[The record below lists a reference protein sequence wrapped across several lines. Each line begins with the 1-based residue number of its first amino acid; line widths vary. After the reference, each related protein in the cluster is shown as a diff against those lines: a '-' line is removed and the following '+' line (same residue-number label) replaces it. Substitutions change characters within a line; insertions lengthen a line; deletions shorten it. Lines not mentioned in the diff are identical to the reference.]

1 MARHKQPPTEEQ
13 RKKWVAFMQM
23 VAPDVNP
30 RAIQLMDQMRM
41 VAHALYQLGELSV
54 NASGLS
60 YAKMRLL
67 IGLLYSAEVEG
78 RADGVN
84 PSEISERQGTS
95 RNTISSLI
103 RDLEEE
109 GLIQRTLDPDDR
121 RRFNIQLTDAGRELV
136 LTHVNRHLHVLGDC
150 FDVLDAPRQE
160 TLAQL
165 LADLGMKVDETRE
178 ALSENPAPP
187 VKTGD

>member
-1 MARHKQPPTEEQ
+1 MTRRKEPPSEEQ

-41 VAHALYQLGELSV
+41 VAHSLYQIGELSV
-54 NASGLS
+54 AATGLS

-109 GLIQRTLDPDDR
+109 GLIRRTLDPDDR
-121 RRFNIQLTDAGRELV
+121 RRFNIQLTEAGQELV
-136 LTHVNRHLHVLGDC
+136 LAHVTRHLHVLGDC
-150 FDVLDAPRQE
+150 FAVLDGAQHE
-160 TLAQL
+160 TLSRL
-165 LADLGMKVDETRE
+165 LGELGAKVDETHE
-178 ALSENPAPP
+178 ALSESPPALL
-187 VKTGD
+187 